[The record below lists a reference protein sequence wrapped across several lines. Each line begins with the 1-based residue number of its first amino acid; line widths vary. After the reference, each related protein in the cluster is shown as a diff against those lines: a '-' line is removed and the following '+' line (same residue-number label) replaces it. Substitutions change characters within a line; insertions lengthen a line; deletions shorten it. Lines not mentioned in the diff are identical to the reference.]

1 MSTNLLQAT
10 CDQFLGGQVKAYQP
24 EKGFRSGSDAV
35 LLAAAVKA
43 QNGEKCLEFGCGVG
57 VASLCLAKRLAGEGI
72 TPAITGIDIQ
82 SKLIDLAQ
90 KNADMNGMTQN
101 RNFFF
106 KILRL
111 SFLIGSIS
119 SHRVFIMS
127 LLTRPILRKIKVLR
141 RQIRARHWRMLATK
155 LTWIY
160 GSTCS
165 HLPYRRWT
173 VDVNLQI

>member
-90 KNADMNGMTQN
+90 KNADMNGMTPKPE
-101 RNFFF
+101 FFLH
-106 KILRL
+106 ILP
-111 SFLIGSIS
+111 
-119 SHRVFIMS
+119 
-127 LLTRPILRKIKVLR
+127 PILR
-141 RQIRARHWRMLATK
+141 
-155 LTWIY
+155 IY
-160 GSTCS
+160 FLKT
-165 HLPYRRWT
+165 
-173 VDVNLQI
+173 I